1 MSQEY
6 TELLI
11 KYQHVVNKYYAEK
24 EIMTYVCNQQYSE
37 IQRVTTELNDL
48 KNKYEELRLM
58 HNSAVILSKMRK

>member
-24 EIMTYVCNQQYSE
+24 EVMTYVCNQQ
-37 IQRVTTELNDL
+37 QNELNRIILEYNEL
-48 KNKYEELRLM
+48 KCKYEELQLM
-58 HNSAVILSKMRK
+58 HNSAVILSKMLK